1 MLGSLKTVNFIHLGG
16 DVSVYCNDLIG
27 VFDLE
32 RTSVN
37 PSVNSFLAAA
47 QKSGGIYYCSLDMP
61 KSFVVT
67 GDTVYVTNVAAGT
80 IKKRVGHGF

>member
-1 MLGSLKTVNFIHLGG
+1 MRGKSEAVNLIHLGG
-16 DVSVYCNDLIG
+16 DVSVYCNDLLG

-47 QKSGGIYYCSLDMP
+47 QKRGGVYYCSLDMP
-61 KSFVVT
+61 KSFTVT
-67 GDTVYVTNVAAGT
+67 AETVFVSNVAAGT
-80 IKKRVGHGF
+80 IIKRSKRD